1 MTTRRWALFVGAI
14 VLSLAGSAATVSAH
28 GLIGARFLPATLATD
43 DPFVA
48 DELSFPTIFH
58 ITNPRS
64 GDTPATKQTDFSAE
78 FSKRLTPDLG
88 LSLAGTWRVLAP
100 EDGATVTGFDN
111 MEVSLKYQIFKS
123 PVHETLVSLGVSW
136 DVGGTGSQ
144 KVGAEHFDTVKPTL
158 FFGKGFGDLPDRLD
172 LLKPMAL
179 TGVFGYAI
187 PTRGHTKTFV
197 TDPDTGDVDVQRELN
212 PRVVRWGFSLQYS
225 LQYLQSNVR
234 DVGIRAPFSRLIP
247 LVEVAL
253 ETPTNGADGG
263 RTTGTVNPGIIW
275 WGRYVQLGLEAV
287 VPINRASGNRVGV
300 LAQLHFY
307 LDDILP
313 QVFSWTPFHGVLG
326 PTQPR

>member
-1 MTTRRWALFVGAI
+1 MATRRWAFHVTAI
-14 VLSLAGSAATVSAH
+14 SFSMLGLVTQAAAH
-28 GLIGARFLPATLATD
+28 GLIGPRFLPATLATD

-58 ITNPRS
+58 IKN
-64 GDTPATKQTDFSAE
+64 GDTAATKQTDFSAE
-78 FSKRLTPDLG
+78 FSKRLSPDLG
-88 LSLAGTWRVLAP
+88 LSLRGTWRVLAP
-100 EDGATVTGFDN
+100 EDGATVSGFDN

-123 PVHETLVSLGVSW
+123 PVHETLVSLGVGW
-136 DVGGTGSQ
+136 EVGGTGSP
-144 KVGAEHFDTVKPTL
+144 KIGAERFDRVTPAL
-158 FFGKGFGDLPDRLD
+158 FFGKGFGDLPDGLD
-172 LLKPMAL
+172 FLKPLAL

-187 PTRGHTKTFV
+187 PTRGHTQTIT
-197 TDPDTGDVDVQRELN
+197 TDPDTGDVTVQRDVN
-212 PRVVRWGFSLQYS
+212 AKVVQWGFSLQYS
-225 LQYLQSNVR
+225 LQYLQSSVR
-234 DVGIRAPFSRLIP
+234 DVGIPAPFNRLIP

-253 ETPTNGADGG
+253 QTPTNGPDAG

-287 VPINRASGNRVGV
+287 IPINRASGNHVGV

-313 QVFSWTPFHGVLG
+313 QVFTWTPFHGVLG